1 MNIETLLLCLIVCMA
16 GSVRS
21 SRNQMFFAEKMLENK
36 AVMSNLIT
44 KLHNISPTQCSYI
57 CLQQKCECFGFES
70 NTKTCRIHAFCR
82 LYSTSVDEAGWKYYR
97 TEWATFMSS
106 EYWLGLKEA
115 TWSDAAIDCLS
126 KGAKLVEIESSAE
139 DNFILTLAMELTRN
153 VWLGGTDMTV
163 EGKWVWQS
171 TGTLFSYSA
180 WDMARG
186 QPNNYA
192 NQDCLSL
199 YRPYGLTWCDES
211 CGASYQYIC
220 EREIITTV

>member
-97 TEWATFMSS
+97 TGQCCNFSFAQILYFAVFFHYSKCNFTWYFKIDIIIVAKKHTCSS
-106 EYWLGLKEA
+106 NAFSKEA
-115 TWSDAAIDCLS
+115 LFHFFSFGVVWFYHIFFPTS
-126 KGAKLVEIESSAE
+126 KK
-139 DNFILTLAMELTRN
+139 
-153 VWLGGTDMTV
+153 
-163 EGKWVWQS
+163 
-171 TGTLFSYSA
+171 
-180 WDMARG
+180 
-186 QPNNYA
+186 
-192 NQDCLSL
+192 
-199 YRPYGLTWCDES
+199 
-211 CGASYQYIC
+211 
-220 EREIITTV
+220 